1 VSRKGIRVLF
11 KKKKIMEIVMLELIQ
26 IKVTR
31 LRDCLKII
39 IIREIAVSGVML
51 RVSRVESIK

>member
-1 VSRKGIRVLF
+1 
-11 KKKKIMEIVMLELIQ
+11 MLELIQ